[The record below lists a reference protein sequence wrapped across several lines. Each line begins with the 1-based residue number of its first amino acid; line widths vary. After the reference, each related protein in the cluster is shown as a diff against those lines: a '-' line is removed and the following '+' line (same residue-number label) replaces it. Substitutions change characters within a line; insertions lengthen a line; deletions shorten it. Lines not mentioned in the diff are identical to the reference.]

1 MPFLYVNVE
10 QMGIEAHF
18 VKIKNKFKAENKGS
32 SEGSDIKRT
41 SQ

>member
-10 QMGIEAHF
+10 QMWIEAHF
-18 VKIKNKFKAENKGS
+18 VKIKQQFKAENKGS

-41 SQ
+41 SE

>member
-1 MPFLYVNVE
+1 MSFLYVNVE
-10 QMGIEAHF
+10 QMWIEAHF

-41 SQ
+41 SE